1 MCVRRS
7 GVGVGVLH
15 DVLYAVGGW
24 DGAQVWSS
32 VEAYRPSTGVWS
44 PIPDMHLSRRSAG
57 VAVLGGLLYVIG
69 GHDGTSILD
78 SVEYYNPN
86 TNTWSMVTA
95 SMNFARFGGRAV
107 AIDMPRYFKN
117 F

>member
-1 MCVRRS
+1 MHKLNSVECYHPSLDKWTPVADMCVRRS

-15 DVLYAVGGW
+15 DVLYAVGCW

-57 VAVLGGLLYVIG
+57 ITTRLIYLN
-69 GHDGTSILD
+69 
-78 SVEYYNPN
+78 YYC
-86 TNTWSMVTA
+86 MKHI
-95 SMNFARFGGRAV
+95 F
-107 AIDMPRYFKN
+107 FKIYLS
-117 F
+117 